1 MGGTICPT
9 DKGAEGI
16 GMVVGVA
23 PRVGDMKLRIA
34 ALSDEVR
41 CMMVLS
47 SRMGDGPPRAAAKPR
62 SGLSA
67 LDSFIAS
74 ISLSR
79 NSALAGKGGMFPLT
93 EEERTGMGTR
103 LGVLTGTAGGV
114 AVAEACAGAGAAV
127 LADEGAAPGVGI
139 GVVEEDVMKGC
150 W

>member
-1 MGGTICPT
+1 MGGTVCPT

-47 SRMGDGPPRAAAKPR
+47 SRIGDGPPRAAAKPR
-62 SGLSA
+62 SGFSA

-74 ISLSR
+74 ISFSR
-79 NSALAGKGGMFPLT
+79 NSALARKGGMFPLT
-93 EEERTGMGTR
+93 EEERTGIGTR

-114 AVAEACAGAGAAV
+114 AVAEACVRAAV
-127 LADEGAAPGVGI
+127 LADGGAAPGVGI

-150 W
+150 

>member
-1 MGGTICPT
+1 
-9 DKGAEGI
+9 
-16 GMVVGVA
+16 
-23 PRVGDMKLRIA
+23 MKLRIA

-47 SRMGDGPPRAAAKPR
+47 SRIGDGPPRAAAKPR
-62 SGLSA
+62 SGFSA

-74 ISLSR
+74 ISFSR
-79 NSALAGKGGMFPLT
+79 NSALARKGGMFPLT
-93 EEERTGMGTR
+93 EEERTGIGTR

-114 AVAEACAGAGAAV
+114 AVAEACVRAAV
-127 LADEGAAPGVGI
+127 LADGGAAPGVGI